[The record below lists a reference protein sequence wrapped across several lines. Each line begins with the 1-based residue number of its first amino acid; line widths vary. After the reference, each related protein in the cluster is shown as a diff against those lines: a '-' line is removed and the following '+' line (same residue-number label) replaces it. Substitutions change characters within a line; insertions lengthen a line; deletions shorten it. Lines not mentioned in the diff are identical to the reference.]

1 MKRTRA
7 VVIIIILI
15 VAVISVGFVLQFIRS
30 PFAQDPIEINSNED
44 FEEQGWPGSGIESDP
59 YVISGLMIS
68 QGYLVWEGNTQYTI
82 LTDAAVMISDT
93 TAHFVIT
100 RCAFG
105 GDGVILSNVE
115 NGIIEFCNSGSPT
128 GTGGSHFVING
139 SNLRNCTIRNN
150 LFGNVFDYCIQIEN
164 GSSNT
169 ISGNTIFY
177 DIPDSSSRPETG
189 IYLSGQTLLNCRSNI
204 ISNYDIGIELRDCS
218 GGWYN
223 HWVSNNFIEECGT
236 GLSLRSCSNLPVY
249 LNELYNNTRGLEA
262 GSSIGVI
269 FGNNTVSYN
278 SDGGVWVTWHCID
291 FVVYNN
297 VITNNGWAG
306 ITFEWMEET
315 THPCQALN
323 NSIRNNDGWGIII
336 NGINNPILTD
346 NILIGNSLGDIG
358 YNISSSPSLL
368 LAAHNLQPRIIL
380 NHDHVKVECMSLL
393 EKRN

>member
-1 MKRTRA
+1 LKKSRA
-7 VVIIIILI
+7 ITVIIILI
-15 VAVISVGFVLQFIRS
+15 VAAISVGFVLQFIRS
-30 PFAQDPIEINSNED
+30 PFTHDPIEINSNED
-44 FEEQGWPGSGIESDP
+44 FEEQGWPGSGTESDP
-59 YVISGLMIS
+59 YVISRLVIR
-68 QGYLVWEGNTQYTI
+68 QGYIVWEGNTQYTER
-82 LTDAAVMISDT
+82 TDAAVMISDT

-100 RCAFG
+100 NCAFG

-115 NGIIEFCNSGSPT
+115 NGVIELCNSGSPT
-128 GTGGSHFVING
+128 GTGGSYFAING

-150 LFGNVFDYCIQIEN
+150 LFGNCFDYCIMIQN

-177 DIPDSSSRPETG
+177 TIPDSSSRSEQG

-204 ISNYDIGIELRDCS
+204 ISNCDIGIELRDCS

-291 FVVYNN
+291 CVVYNN

-346 NILIGNSLGDIG
+346 NILIGQHILFSESTV
-358 YNISSSPSLL
+358 SSSQSGTSHYPKL
-368 LAAHNLQPRIIL
+368 
-380 NHDHVKVECMSLL
+380 
-393 EKRN
+393 